1 MPDHQRTGLQACLI
15 GALFTCL
22 QSLNTVPA
30 KMNLHAYLA
39 YLNPSVQMHLYL
51 NSMSSLFELFLVQAL
66 LARIHT
72 ITFFLA
78 RHF

>member
-1 MPDHQRTGLQACLI
+1 
-15 GALFTCL
+15 
-22 QSLNTVPA
+22 
-30 KMNLHAYLA
+30 MNLHTYLA

-51 NSMSSLFELFLVQAL
+51 NSTSSLFELFLVQAL

>member
-1 MPDHQRTGLQACLI
+1 
-15 GALFTCL
+15 
-22 QSLNTVPA
+22 
-30 KMNLHAYLA
+30 MNLHTYLA
-39 YLNPSVQMHLYL
+39 YLNPSVQMDLNL
-51 NSMSSLFELFLVQAL
+51 NSTSSLFELFFVQAL